1 VLATDAV
8 RSVRKLSLILITLC
22 VYGLGLRAAEALP
35 LDGLLPGLASANL
48 RAEEAKAKRRPRK
61 ARVKKVSQNA
71 AAAKSGADVA
81 APNAPTP
88 VTPPP
93 PPNVKLKATLA
104 PGSAALTEGLGWR
117 VLSEKPEPNKS
128 ENVVWSGGGPEP
140 NFHLEPGRYYV
151 EATYGLAKS
160 GQDIEVSPDKPLES
174 TIVLSAGTIRASGVA
189 VQGGP
194 ALDDMFYVLN
204 QADPA
209 GWAGAEV
216 GRSSLPQAVF
226 HVPAGAYRLTLRH
239 GLAKTEVPVV
249 VTAGQE
255 VKAEGVLNAGKLT
268 VTATASAGGPVLDDA
283 VFFIYAE
290 DNTGNPREIAR
301 SELPE
306 AEFDLPAGR
315 YRVAALWGLAR
326 VEKLLT
332 IKPGVAAQETL
343 ILNAGTVRLSS
354 VLTGDTKPIEQQLIY
369 KVYAVSS
376 DQGASTQSVAVS
388 AKPSPTIYLK
398 AGKYRIES
406 QFGWHNAR
414 QTRDVEVA
422 AGQVTDVLF
431 EHRASEVRFK
441 LAITPGTP
449 APGRVK
455 WTLKYAGGG
464 TVLIS
469 QDDEPSLILQAGSY
483 QVIAQYGTKTYTRAF
498 EANPNEVHTIEIVA
512 E

>member
-22 VYGLGLRAAEALP
+22 IYCLGLRAAEALP
-35 LDGLLPGLASANL
+35 LDGSLLSLARANL

-61 ARVKKVSQNA
+61 AKVNKVSQSA
-71 AAAKSGADVA
+71 AAGKSEGETA
-81 APNAPTP
+81 APNTP
-88 VTPPP
+88 ATPPP
-93 PPNVKLKATLA
+93 PPNVKLKATLGA
-104 PGSAALTEGLGWR
+104 GSPPLTEGVGWR
-117 VLSEKPEPNKS
+117 VLSEKPEPGKP

-140 NFHLEPGRYYV
+140 NFHLEPGHYYV
-151 EATYGLAKS
+151 EASYGLAKS
-160 GQDIEVSPDKPLES
+160 GQEIDVSADAPLES
-174 TIVLSAGTIRASGVA
+174 TIVLNAGTIRASGVA

-194 ALDDMFYVLN
+194 PLDDMFYVLN

-209 GWAGAEV
+209 GGPGAEV

-226 HVPAGAYRLTLRH
+226 HVPAGAYRLLLRH
-239 GLAKTEVPVV
+239 GLARTEIPVV
-249 VTAGQE
+249 VTAGQH
-255 VKAEGVLNAGKLT
+255 VKAEGVLNSGKLT
-268 VTATASAGGPVLDDA
+268 VTATASAGGPILDDA

-301 SELPE
+301 SELRE

-326 VEKLLT
+326 VEKQLT
-332 IKPGVAAQETL
+332 VKPGAAAQETL
-343 ILNAGTVRLSS
+343 ILNAGTVK
-354 VLTGDTKPIEQQLIY
+354 LTSILAGDSKPIEQQLIY
-369 KVYAVSS
+369 KVYAISS

-388 AKPSPTIYLK
+388 AKPAPTIYLK

-414 QTRDVEVA
+414 QTRDVDVA
-422 AGQVTDVLF
+422 AGQVTDVAF
-431 EHRASEVRFK
+431 EHRASEIRLK

-483 QVIAQYGTKTYTRAF
+483 QVVAQYGTKTYTRAF
-498 EANPNEVHTIEIVA
+498 DANPNEVHTIEIVA